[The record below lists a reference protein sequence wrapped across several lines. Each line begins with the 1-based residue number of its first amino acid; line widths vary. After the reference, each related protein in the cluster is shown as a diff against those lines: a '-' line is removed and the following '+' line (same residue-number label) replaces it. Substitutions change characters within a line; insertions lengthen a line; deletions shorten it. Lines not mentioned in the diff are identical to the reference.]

1 MCQFIFVTQA
11 DTLAGSLIID
21 SIAFRGAY
29 MSQQFREQG
38 GAATMDPS
46 ALTRWLT
53 SKFIRK
59 LIKPQRIIKQ
69 RLKVEKYRLAKG
81 GQHIVEYFHQLD
93 DGYSFLAA
101 QVLQAL
107 CQRYD
112 IELRCHLVTGP
123 TGNNSVEPELLR
135 QLSQYDA
142 NLIAPHYGL
151 ASLGD
156 NQLPDQKTIQR
167 AQSILAAQSS
177 ADFAAL
183 AVDVSAALWAGDK
196 AMLSKLAEQYGS
208 VSAQQCQEHV
218 TAGNARRAE
227 LKHYSGAMFYYGGE
241 WYWGIDRLHYL
252 EQRLSELGVDR
263 DPSVAKLM
271 PRPKVESGQHK
282 DCGNLTLEVYPSLR
296 SPYTAIAF
304 DQTLKLAEKTG
315 VKLVVR
321 PVLPMVMRGVPATR
335 EKGVYIFTDVAREAR
350 SAGVAFGDFY
360 DPIGEPVR
368 RCYSLYPWACKQGLG
383 NQLLSSFLSCA
394 FAKGI
399 NTNNDRGLKQVV
411 EQAGLDWSVAKT
423 MLGQTDWQAVVED
436 NRQAMYKAGLWGVP
450 SYQLLNS
457 QGESVLAVWGQ
468 DRLWLV
474 AREIER
480 QLLLGTDV

>member
-1 MCQFIFVTQA
+1 
-11 DTLAGSLIID
+11 
-21 SIAFRGAY
+21 

-53 SKFIRK
+53 SKFIRQ
-59 LIKPQRIIKQ
+59 LIKPQRIVKQ

-156 NQLPDQKTIQR
+156 NPLPDQKTIQR

-263 DPSVAKLM
+263 DPSAAKLM
-271 PRPKVESGQHK
+271 PRLKVESGQHK
-282 DCGNLTLEVYPSLR
+282 DRGNLTLEVYPSLR

-423 MLGQTDWQAVVED
+423 IVGQTDWQAEVEE

-480 QLLLGTDV
+480 QLSLDAGV

>member
-1 MCQFIFVTQA
+1 
-11 DTLAGSLIID
+11 
-21 SIAFRGAY
+21 

-59 LIKPQRIIKQ
+59 LIKPQRIVKQ
-69 RLKVEKYRLAKG
+69 RLKVEKHRLAKG

-123 TGNNSVEPELLR
+123 AGNNSVEPELLR

-142 NLIAPHYGL
+142 NLIAPHHGL
-151 ASLGD
+151 EPPGA
-156 NQLPDQKTIQR
+156 NQLPDQEMIQR

-196 AMLSKLAEQYGS
+196 AMLSKLAEQHGS
-208 VSAQQCQEHV
+208 VSAQQCQAHV

-271 PRPKVESGQHK
+271 PRLKVESGQHK

-423 MLGQTDWQAVVED
+423 MLGQTDWQAMVED

>member
-1 MCQFIFVTQA
+1 
-11 DTLAGSLIID
+11 
-21 SIAFRGAY
+21 

-59 LIKPQRIIKQ
+59 LIKPQRIVKQ
-69 RLKVEKYRLAKG
+69 RLKVEKHRLAKG

-123 TGNNSVEPELLR
+123 AGNNSVEPELLR

-142 NLIAPHYGL
+142 NLIAPHHGFEPPG
-151 ASLGD
+151 A
-156 NQLPDQKTIQR
+156 NQLPDQEMIQR

-196 AMLSKLAEQYGS
+196 AMLSKLAEQHGS
-208 VSAQQCQEHV
+208 VSAQQCQAHV

-271 PRPKVESGQHK
+271 PRLKVESGQHK

-423 MLGQTDWQAVVED
+423 MLGQTDWQAMVED

>member
-1 MCQFIFVTQA
+1 
-11 DTLAGSLIID
+11 
-21 SIAFRGAY
+21 

-59 LIKPQRIIKQ
+59 LIKPQRIVKQ
-69 RLKVEKYRLAKG
+69 RLKVEKHRLAKG

-123 TGNNSVEPELLR
+123 AGNNSVEPELLR

-142 NLIAPHYGL
+142 NLIAPHHGL
-151 ASLGD
+151 EPPGA
-156 NQLPDQKTIQR
+156 NQLPDQEMIQR

-196 AMLSKLAEQYGS
+196 AMLNKLAEQHGS
-208 VSAQQCQEHV
+208 VSAQQCQAHV

-271 PRPKVESGQHK
+271 PRLKVESGQHK

>member
-271 PRPKVESGQHK
+271 PRLKVESGQHK

>member
-1 MCQFIFVTQA
+1 
-11 DTLAGSLIID
+11 
-21 SIAFRGAY
+21 

-208 VSAQQCQEHV
+208 VSAQQCQAHV
-218 TAGNARRAE
+218 IAGNARRAE

-271 PRPKVESGQHK
+271 PRLKVESGQHK

>member
-1 MCQFIFVTQA
+1 MC
-11 DTLAGSLIID
+11 
-21 SIAFRGAY
+21 
-29 MSQQFREQG
+29 
-38 GAATMDPS
+38 
-46 ALTRWLT
+46 
-53 SKFIRK
+53 IRDR
-59 LIKPQRIIKQ
+59 IKPQRIVKQ
-69 RLKVEKYRLAKG
+69 RLKVEKHRLAKG

-123 TGNNSVEPELLR
+123 AGNNSVEPELLR

-142 NLIAPHYGL
+142 NLIAPHHGL
-151 ASLGD
+151 EPPGA
-156 NQLPDQKTIQR
+156 NQLPDQEMIQR

-196 AMLSKLAEQYGS
+196 AMLNKLAEQHGS
-208 VSAQQCQEHV
+208 VSAQQCQAHV

-271 PRPKVESGQHK
+271 PRLKVESGQHK

-436 NRQAMYKAGLWGVP
+436 NRQAMYSAGLWGVP

>member
-1 MCQFIFVTQA
+1 MSKQF
-11 DTLAGSLIID
+11 S
-21 SIAFRGAY
+21 
-29 MSQQFREQG
+29 EQG
-38 GAATMDPS
+38 GAATMDPN
-46 ALTRWLT
+46 AVMRWLT
-53 SKFIRK
+53 SKLIRK
-59 LIKPQRIIKQ
+59 LINPQRLAKQ
-69 RLKVEKYRLAKG
+69 RLKVEKRRVAKG
-81 GQHIVEYFHQLD
+81 DQHIVEYFHQLD
-93 DGYSFLAA
+93 DGYSYLAA
-101 QVLQAL
+101 QVLLSL

-112 IELRCHLVTGP
+112 IELRCYLVTGP

-142 NLIAPHYGL
+142 NLIAPHHGL
-151 ASLGD
+151 EPPGA
-156 NQLPDQKTIQR
+156 NQLPDQEMIQR

-196 AMLSKLAEQYGS
+196 AMLSKLAEQHGS
-208 VSAQQCQEHV
+208 VSAQQCQAHV

-271 PRPKVESGQHK
+271 PRLKVESGQHK